1 VRSNQLLVDS
11 FRRHLATF
19 LKNLEET
26 FGPKWLPLL
35 MIFAFLYAPFLYE
48 HGWKNRDVPSKDLPS
63 FYTASISVFN
73 LGESPYDPERLGAL
87 MDGNEYVYPYLY
99 PPPSL
104 LFFFPLSLLTY
115 VDARHLVL
123 IVNQLLFL
131 FLVWAIPLSL
141 FRARPKNE
149 FAVIALCIV
158 YSLTFYPAVATLE
171 HGQVNILL
179 LVFFVL
185 FWLFARKEK
194 PVLAAFFLAL
204 AILLKTYPIII
215 IPLLLLTRR
224 WRESVYTVVWLGLA
238 LIVSL
243 LVLPNTVWH
252 DWLVN
257 VFPSGGYMITPA
269 GMYPPAAIWNQNLN
283 GFFARAFAGGEWSDP
298 VWVNPAF
305 AKFLTYATAGLISA
319 VTAFAVWRSRTFKD
333 SVDRTMLVCLPAMYL
348 IAPFSWEHHLVYL
361 LPCILILLNS
371 RPSSGSVSKAVFF
384 SLSFAT
390 AFLIGLSV
398 GLEFKFYAVVVLW
411 GLCVFA
417 AYKGIELPNG
427 QG

>member
-1 VRSNQLLVDS
+1 MTSMSNFD
-11 FRRHLATF
+11 FRRYLETF
-19 LKNLEET
+19 LKNLEGV

-35 MIFAFLYAPFLYE
+35 MIFFFLYGSFLYE
-48 HGWKNRDVPSKDLPS
+48 HGWKYRDMPNKDLPS
-63 FYTASISVFN
+63 FYTASVSVFN
-73 LGESPYDPERLGAL
+73 LGESPYDSERLELL

-104 LFFFPLSLLTY
+104 LFFFPLSALTY
-115 VDARHLVL
+115 TDARHIVL

-141 FRARPKNE
+141 FRARPKHD

-158 YSLTFYPAVATLE
+158 YSLTFHPVVVTLE

-204 AILLKTYPIII
+204 AILLKTYPIIL

-224 WRESVYTVVWLGLA
+224 WRESVYTVAWLGLA
-238 LIVSL
+238 VIVSMI
-243 LVLPNTVWH
+243 VLPNTIWY
-252 DWLVN
+252 DWLIN
-257 VFPSGGYMITPA
+257 VFPSGGYMNTPA

-283 GFFARAFAGGEWSDP
+283 GFFARAFTENSWSNP
-298 VWVNPAF
+298 VSVNPDL
-305 AKFLTYATAGLISA
+305 AKLLTYAAAGL
-319 VTAFAVWRSRTFKD
+319 TAAITGLTVWRSRTYND
-333 SVDRTMLVCLPAMYL
+333 SLDRTMLVALPAMYL
-348 IAPFSWEHHLVYL
+348 IAPFSWEHHLFYL

-371 RPSSGSVSKAVFF
+371 RPLFGSLSKAVFF
-384 SLSFAT
+384 SLSFAS
-390 AFLIGLSV
+390 ALLIGLPV
-398 GLEFKFYAVVVLW
+398 GLEFKFHAVVVLW
-411 GLCVFA
+411 GLCVFTA
-417 AYKGIELPNG
+417 CKGVELPNG
-427 QG
+427 QS